1 MTFVSQLSVAVKV
14 AAVGTASHSTISS
27 DGAADKTGA
36 SVSELTIRCV
46 PTLTLPQLSVAVH
59 VLMITTPAAQSPVPA
74 SVLSSYTTSTSVS
87 QSSVAVTVGTAISPD
102 VPQLASVS
110 DGMPDKIGAV
120 VSSTVIT

>member
-1 MTFVSQLSVAVKV
+1 MGSEMCIRDR
-14 AAVGTASHSTISS
+14 HSTVSL

-59 VLMITTPAAQSPVPA
+59 VRTITTPAAQSPVPA
-74 SVLSSYTTSTSVS
+74 SVVSSNTTSTSVS
-87 QSSVAVTVGTAISPD
+87 QLSVAVTVGKAISPP

-110 DGMPDKIGAV
+110 VGIPDIIGAV
-120 VSSTVIT
+120 VSSTVIS